1 MALSQQT
8 TTVAVLASLA
18 VGVVVTLA
26 SGELRADRDV
36 GLELLRANEALGE
49 RVERQEL
56 ELAELRARIEAGAGK
71 PGGNN
76 GSTAPGT
83 APKSKAES
91 DVAEQVEFRKKVLAV
106 MKPEIEAVDARA
118 TTAKAVFDKH
128 VTAYLNHHHDVD
140 VAAHGWVRLDV
151 MLTEDGVDML
161 RPTYGD
167 DWVATRRA
175 ENGVV
180 PGSGVLTK
188 TTTKPK

>member
-18 VGVVVTLA
+18 VGVVVTLT

-49 RVERQEL
+49 QVARQEL

-71 PGGNN
+71 PGGN
-76 GSTAPGT
+76 GTTGPGT

-91 DVAEQVEFRKKVLAV
+91 DAAEQAEFRKKVLAV
-106 MKPEIEAVDARA
+106 MKPEIDAVDARA
-118 TTAKAVFDKH
+118 TAAKATFDKH
-128 VTAYLNHHHDVD
+128 VTAYANHSHDVD
-140 VAAHGWVRLDV
+140 MAAHGWVRLDT
-151 MLTEDGVDML
+151 MLTEDGVDSL
-161 RPTYGD
+161 RPSYSD
-167 DWVATRRA
+167 DWIAIRRA
-175 ENGVV
+175 DNGVI
-180 PGSGVLTK
+180 PGNGLLTK